1 MNILGIHCGHDASLA
16 LVRDGKLISS
26 ISVERY
32 SRNKKDTFLSS
43 EALDRFLFDNQMSL
57 DDIDTITMGF
67 WNKSYCDWLEIY
79 SPKDNT
85 YPFSQMGTYNKESII
100 MNHLPDSEY
109 DNKVRSTEYGY
120 TLPWYIDRIQPPYA
134 NTVLTAGYE
143 IPLNC
148 VIKGYDRVI
157 PGYFVDHHAA
167 HAAAAFYSSPFK
179 QAAIMTVDASMND
192 PENCSGYYVGD
203 GESLSNF
210 REPGLMIGTFY
221 DAATELLGLGPGTTK
236 AGVLMGL
243 AAFGKVSGHVKE
255 NAEEWIKPLWD
266 RNSPIQDNQYID
278 WLFSQI
284 TGKFPHIGD
293 LKSEIANQ
301 DKDAHFYQRNYQTV
315 YNKGDYNKQEV
326 MDHAAAIQYLCERA
340 MVKYAQ
346 DLYEETKEFN
356 GGNLCLAGGVALNCN
371 ANFKIKTETGF
382 DNIHFFPACGD
393 DGISAGSAMH
403 AAHKILNYPRVQYK
417 SNEICYLGTNYTHQP
432 DIPTEL
438 QSVIKGY
445 DIDLTVI
452 ANKLAEGEI
461 LCWYQGRSELGPRAL
476 GNRSFV
482 TNPAIKEMKDTL
494 NAKVKMREWFRPFAP
509 VVLEER
515 KEEWF
520 DMDFE
525 SPYMLYTVPCKRPQD
540 IPSAVHIDNSARVQT
555 ITPEH
560 NYNFWRLILEFEKVT
575 GIPVVMNTS
584 LNIKGEPIV
593 ETPEDALK
601 LFIESEVTMLVI
613 NGVMYFK
620 ELQS

>member
-1 MNILGIHCGHDASLA
+1 
-16 LVRDGKLISS
+16 
-26 ISVERY
+26 
-32 SRNKKDTFLSS
+32 
-43 EALDRFLFDNQMSL
+43 
-57 DDIDTITMGF
+57 
-67 WNKSYCDWLEIY
+67 
-79 SPKDNT
+79 
-85 YPFSQMGTYNKESII
+85 
-100 MNHLPDSEY
+100 
-109 DNKVRSTEYGY
+109 
-120 TLPWYIDRIQPPYA
+120 
-134 NTVLTAGYE
+134 
-143 IPLNC
+143 
-148 VIKGYDRVI
+148 
-157 PGYFVDHHAA
+157 
-167 HAAAAFYSSPFK
+167 
-179 QAAIMTVDASMND
+179 
-192 PENCSGYYVGD
+192 
-203 GESLSNF
+203 
-210 REPGLMIGTFY
+210 
-221 DAATELLGLGPGTTK
+221 
-236 AGVLMGL
+236 
-243 AAFGKVSGHVKE
+243 
-255 NAEEWIKPLWD
+255 
-266 RNSPIQDNQYID
+266 
-278 WLFSQI
+278 
-284 TGKFPHIGD
+284 
-293 LKSEIANQ
+293 
-301 DKDAHFYQRNYQTV
+301 
-315 YNKGDYNKQEV
+315 
-326 MDHAAAIQYLCERA
+326 

-346 DLYEETKEFN
+346 DLYKETKEFN

-403 AAHKILNYPRVQYK
+403 VAHKILNYPRVQYK

-432 DIPTEL
+432 EIPTEL

-555 ITPEH
+555 VTPEH

-620 ELQS
+620 EL